1 MSDKLAI
8 LGGTPVI
15 TMDHAHFAQ
24 WPIYGEEEA
33 LVAADLVRNHRLSST
48 HPGGPIVELEQVVAR
63 RWGVKFA
70 VAHSSG
76 TASLRAAL
84 FGVGV
89 LPGDEV
95 IVQSAVHPY
104 ACMPIVGCGAIPIFA
119 DLDRQ
124 LTTLDPADVERRITS
139 RTKAVIVVHWNGMPV
154 DMDAMLDIGRRHNI
168 KVIED
173 NCVSQGTLYRG
184 KMCGSMGDA
193 GAISFQDGKLTSA
206 GEGGVMITNDVD
218 VYQRATSL
226 GHYERLK
233 EMPDPK
239 YRGVSGFSFGEKYR
253 MATLTA
259 AIGCEQMKKWD
270 QHVID
275 RRANSRKLGAALA
288 QIKGFQGPVVPDYV
302 DSAYD
307 RGHLCFDPAQLGGV
321 DRETLVQALVAE
333 GGKVTSAARKETRI
347 PHTDLP
353 RALHMHPV
361 FAGNES
367 GTGDILQE
375 LLGPGAAHMAS
386 GPGTLPVT
394 EDPESPDDTLM
405 LPSFTRPADELIAQY
420 VKAFAKVAAQADELA
435 DELAA
440 QGCGR

>member
-1 MSDKLAI
+1 MPDKLAL
-8 LGGTPVI
+8 LGGTPAI
-15 TMDHAHFAQ
+15 TMEQDHFTQ

-33 LVAADLVRNHRLSST
+33 EVAADLIRNHMLSSSQQ
-48 HPGGPIVELEQVVAR
+48 GGPIVELERVVAQ
-63 RWGVKFA
+63 RWGVEFA
-70 VAHSSG
+70 IAHSSG
-76 TASLRAAL
+76 TAALRAAL
-84 FGVGV
+84 FGAGV

-104 ACMPIVGCGAIPIFA
+104 ACLPIIGCGAIPVFA
-119 DLDRQ
+119 DLDRE
-124 LTTLDPADVERRITS
+124 LTTLDPADVERRITPK
-139 RTKAVIVVHWNGMPV
+139 TKAVIVVHWKGMPV
-154 DMDAMLDIGRRHNI
+154 DMDAMLDLRRRHNI

-173 NCVSQGTLYRG
+173 NCVSQGTEYRG
-184 KMCGSMGDA
+184 QMCGSIGDA

-206 GEGGVMITNDVD
+206 GEGGVLITNDEEI
-218 VYQRATSL
+218 YQRATTL

-239 YRGVSGFSFGEKYR
+239 YRGVSGFCFGEKYR

-270 QHVID
+270 QRVTD
-275 RRANSRKLGAALA
+275 RRANGRKLGEALA
-288 QIKGFQGPVVPDYV
+288 QITGFSAPEVPDYV
-302 DSAYD
+302 ASPHD

-321 DRETLVQALVAE
+321 DRETLVKALQAE
-333 GGKVTSAARKETRI
+333 GGKVTSAARKDTRI

-361 FAGNES
+361 FAGNDA
-367 GTGDILQE
+367 GTGEILPE
-375 LLGPGAAHMAS
+375 LLGPAARNITS

-394 EDPESPDDTLM
+394 EDPESPINTLM

-420 VKAFAKVAAQADELA
+420 VHAFEKVPAQADQ
-435 DELAA
+435 LAA
-440 QGCGR
+440 SGGK

>member
-1 MSDKLAI
+1 MSDTLAI
-8 LGGTPVI
+8 LGGTPAI
-15 TMDHAHFAQ
+15 TMEQDYFTQ

-33 LVAADLVRNHRLSST
+33 LVAADLIRNHKLSSSQ
-48 HPGGPIVELEQVVAR
+48 PGGPIIELEQVVAQ
-63 RWGVKFA
+63 RWGVQYA
-70 VAHSSG
+70 IAHSSG
-76 TASLRAAL
+76 TSSLRAAL

-89 LPGDEV
+89 LPADEV

-104 ACMPIVGCGAIPIFA
+104 ACMPIVGCGAIPVFA

-124 LTTLDPADVERRITS
+124 LTTIDPVDVERRITPK
-139 RTKAVIVVHWNGMPV
+139 TKAVIVVHWNGMPV

-173 NCVSQGTLYRG
+173 NCVSQGTEYRG
-184 KMCGSMGDA
+184 KMCGSIGDA

-239 YRGVSGFSFGEKYR
+239 YRGVSGFCFGEKYR

-270 QHVID
+270 QRVTD
-275 RRANSRKLGAALA
+275 RRANSRVLGAAIA
-288 QIKGFQGPVVPDYV
+288 QIKGFFAPEVPDYV
-302 DSAYD
+302 ASPYD
-307 RGHLCFDPAQLGGV
+307 RGHVCFDPVQLGGV
-321 DRETLVQALVAE
+321 DRETLVEALQAE
-333 GGKVTSAARKETRI
+333 GGKVTSAARKDTRI
-347 PHTDLP
+347 PHTNLS

-361 FAGNES
+361 FAGNDA
-367 GTGDILQE
+367 GTGDILLE
-375 LLGPGAAHMAS
+375 LLGPTAAEITS

-394 EDPESPDDTLM
+394 EDPESPIDTLM
-405 LPSFTRPADELIAQY
+405 LPGFTRPADELIAQY
-420 VKAFAKVAAQADELA
+420 VHAFEKVAAQANELVA
-435 DELAA
+435 KEVISAA
-440 QGCGR
+440 